1 MHEETYYGIKE
12 IGKGEDKKVYKTLRT
27 PIEKVKR
34 KDLENIPDRLGGSK
48 DIYETLV
55 EWFGDYEVSREIN
68 HMLHFF
74 IKSSF
79 LPIDIL

>member
-1 MHEETYYGIKE
+1 MKIGVNHFYYGYFLFTYTLYVILVKNA
-12 IGKGEDKKVYKTLRT
+12 IDMVKNVYY
-27 PIEKVKR
+27 
-34 KDLENIPDRLGGSK
+34 S
-48 DIYETLV
+48 
-55 EWFGDYEVSREIN
+55 SREIN